1 MGMMPRRLSTLSI
14 AKDSLNILK
23 PSYTYDQSNPST
35 VKVKRSTRKAR
46 VALAFPCRSLLFPI
60 NFTLSVSKNRIGLS
74 ENRNRVS
81 KNRIGLSE
89 NRNRVSKNR
98 IGLSEN
104 RNRVSK
110 NRIGLSENR
119 NRLSKNRVR
128 NSSFRVQSCEFSE
141 MGLLSKY
148 SLAECPGL
156 TFPNDKARREYSA
169 S

>member
-104 RNRVSK
+104 RNR
-110 NRIGLSENR
+110 
-119 NRLSKNRVR
+119 LSKNRVR